1 MSIKRLVLILVSV
14 FALVSM
20 SPTLAH
26 ATAEEAFMCSFKEG
40 KTMEN
45 LMNVSSQFVKAI
57 RDLKS
62 GGAYQAQILT
72 PIASQDLSTVI
83 WIGRMPDFA
92 ALAAVNDEYDASA
105 VSKKLNSM
113 FSEIPV
119 RFQVLPSSQGL
130 VRNVLF
136 SGVSGR

>member
-45 LMNVSSQFVKAI
+45 LMNVASQLVKAI

-83 WIGRMPDFA
+83 WIGLMPDFA
-92 ALAAVNDEYDASA
+92 TLAAIDDEFDASA
-105 VSKKLNSM
+105 VAKKADSM
-113 FSEIPV
+113 ISDILDCESRSFW
-119 RFQVLPSSQGL
+119 QVHD
-130 VRNVLF
+130 VK
-136 SGVSGR
+136 

>member
-26 ATAEEAFMCSFKEG
+26 ATTEDAFVCSLNEG
-40 KTMEN
+40 KTMED
-45 LMNVSSQFVKAI
+45 LMNVSSQFIKAI
-57 RDLKS
+57 TDLKG

-72 PIASQDLSTVI
+72 PIASEDLNTVI

-92 ALAAVNDEYDASA
+92 ALAALNDVYGASA
-105 VSKKLNSM
+105 VSKKLEPM
-113 FSEIPV
+113 FTEIV
-119 RFQVLPSSQGL
+119 DCKSRSFWQVHD
-130 VRNVLF
+130 VK
-136 SGVSGR
+136 

>member
-26 ATAEEAFMCSFKEG
+26 ATTEEVFICSLNEG
-40 KTMEN
+40 KTMED
-45 LMNVSSQFVKAI
+45 LMNMASQLVKAI

-83 WIGRMPDFA
+83 WIGLMPDFA
-92 ALAAVNDEYDASA
+92 TLAAIDDEFDASA
-105 VSKKLNSM
+105 VAKKLNSM
-113 FSEIPV
+113 ISEILDCES
-119 RFQVLPSSQGL
+119 RSFWQVHD
-130 VRNVLF
+130 VK
-136 SGVSGR
+136 